1 MNIGRIYRIGAIV
14 LIAEI
19 LVALWGLYIVGAD
32 ASVPIHW
39 DVNGDP
45 NGYASAI
52 VAFSIMP
59 LVTLALVGLFALIPR
74 IEPRRANLERSASA
88 YRTTALATLALL
100 GGVQVAIVLAGIGHP
115 VPVGMLIGI
124 GIGALFAVIGNVLTT
139 VRSNFLFGVRTPW
152 TLTSDLSWDR
162 TNRLVGRLF
171 VVAGLTMI
179 VLGLIGQSELLFGVM
194 IAWVVVILTVGFVY
208 SYRVWK
214 SDPNRRTS
222 GSAT

>member
-19 LVALWGLYIVGAD
+19 LVALWGLYIVGVD

-74 IEPRRANLERSASA
+74 IEPRRANLERSANA

-100 GGVQVAIVLAGIGHP
+100 GGVQVGDRPRRH
-115 VPVGMLIGI
+115 
-124 GIGALFAVIGNVLTT
+124 
-139 VRSNFLFGVRTPW
+139 RTPRPGR
-152 TLTSDLSWDR
+152 DAHRHRGRRAVRGHRQRPDDR
-162 TNRLVGRLF
+162 AQQLPVRRAHAVDADERPLVGPHQPPGRAP
-171 VVAGLTMI
+171 VRVAGLTLI

-194 IAWVVVILTVGFVY
+194 IGWVVVILTVGFVY

>member
-1 MNIGRIYRIGAIV
+1 MGTHPRSSR
-14 LIAEI
+14 
-19 LVALWGLYIVGAD
+19 
-32 ASVPIHW
+32 SR
-39 DVNGDP
+39 
-45 NGYASAI
+45 SCR
-52 VAFSIMP
+52 SC
-59 LVTLALVGLFALIPR
+59 TLALVGLFALIPR
-74 IEPRRANLERSASA
+74 IEPRRANLERSANA

-115 VPVGMLIGI
+115 IPVGMLIGI

-171 VVAGLTMI
+171 VVAGLTLI

-194 IAWVVVILTVGFVY
+194 IGWVVVILTVGFVY

-214 SDPNRRTS
+214 TDPDRRTS